1 MVFLVKSHTFACKK
15 SGSLTHLCM
24 VKSQDVLPSCAHTWS
39 SKAWS
44 SEVPLLPLSAD
55 VVWNTL
61 RGFWEATKKHWYGYV
76 VYIYIHIYIYT
87 CVYTV
92 YIKCPKHPKNKRYLS
107 NKPVRAMFR
116 CQRGAYR
123 SNLSIPIWLNIWVN
137 YNISPTW
144 ILRPFGDDFPIIH
157 HDFPWGRTVR
167 SL

>member
-76 VYIYIHIYIYT
+76 VYIYTYIYIH
-87 CVYTV
+87 VSIL
-92 YIKCPKHPKNKRYLS
+92 YIS
-107 NKPVRAMFR
+107 NA
-116 CQRGAYR
+116 
-123 SNLSIPIWLNIWVN
+123 LNIQK
-137 YNISPTW
+137 IKD
-144 ILRPFGDDFPIIH
+144 ILVINQCGPCSDAKEGRIDPIFQSQY
-157 HDFPWGRTVR
+157 D
-167 SL
+167 